1 MTRQEG
7 SALVSGGKDKMVM
20 IWDAATAC
28 AGGGV
33 SRVGDVLSASPS
45 DPGVGNTEHRRQA
58 PGGSKSEQTDGVLK
72 SGRDGRSHGPV
83 HAFATRN
90 TGVYRCTNSLYTT
103 AV

>member
-1 MTRQEG
+1 M
-7 SALVSGGKDKMVM
+7 SGGRDKKVM

-28 AGGGV
+28 AAGGV
-33 SRVGDVLSASPS
+33 SRVGDGVSASPS
-45 DPGVGNTEHRRQA
+45 DPGMEDTEHENQA
-58 PGGSKSEQTDGVLK
+58 SGGSKRKQTDGVWM
-72 SGRDGRSHGPV
+72 SGGDGPSHGPV